1 LVRRDRC
8 DTCPLDSLDRQ
19 ISRHPSLTRSYDLD
33 FALSSG
39 IRITLDEITVEEFR
53 VLKCL
58 KIEKSKF
65 EVEQMKKARNQR

>member
-1 LVRRDRC
+1 
-8 DTCPLDSLDRQ
+8 
-19 ISRHPSLTRSYDLD
+19 LD

-39 IRITLDEITVEEFR
+39 IRITLDEVTVEEFR

-65 EVEQMKKARNQR
+65 EVEQMKRARNQR